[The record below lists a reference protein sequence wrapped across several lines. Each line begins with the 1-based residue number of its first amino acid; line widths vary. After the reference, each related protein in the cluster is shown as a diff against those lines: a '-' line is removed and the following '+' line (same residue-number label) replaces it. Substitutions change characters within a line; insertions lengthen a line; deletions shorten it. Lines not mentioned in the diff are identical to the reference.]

1 RPQQPHRGS
10 REVPGGAAA
19 LGPDHAGRVR
29 RARSAIAGPALPRPD
44 RGQHAHGA
52 AAREQHRPGGRAG
65 ARGGAGRLPVAP
77 HQLDGR
83 GARAPDRARR
93 ARRAPDPAD
102 PRPRVGR
109 GGRRRSSRR
118 SVRPRAADGRHRAG
132 GRGARHAR
140 RDLRPTPRGVRGPP
154 AVGDVLIRGPGRAL
168 GALVALGL
176 LLSAA
181 PARAGLADR
190 VGATFVLIAE
200 EFVRAFQPLE
210 GLIVGVEGDALYL
223 DLGESRGAQAGQEL
237 LIFRKGEEFYH
248 PLTGKPLGRYEET
261 VGWAQIRRVQP
272 RFSEALYVPLDGK
285 PRPRADDGVRI
296 TRGRI
301 KIAIAPV
308 LDLTQSKADL
318 RRVPYLLSTVFEL
331 LMRFH
336 VAGQL
341 AGAACFL

>member
-1 RPQQPHRGS
+1 
-10 REVPGGAAA
+10 
-19 LGPDHAGRVR
+19 
-29 RARSAIAGPALPRPD
+29 
-44 RGQHAHGA
+44 
-52 AAREQHRPGGRAG
+52 
-65 ARGGAGRLPVAP
+65 
-77 HQLDGR
+77 
-83 GARAPDRARR
+83 
-93 ARRAPDPAD
+93 
-102 PRPRVGR
+102 
-109 GGRRRSSRR
+109 
-118 SVRPRAADGRHRAG
+118 
-132 GRGARHAR
+132 
-140 RDLRPTPRGVRGPP
+140 
-154 AVGDVLIRGPGRAL
+154 LIRGPGPAL

-261 VGWAQIRRVQP
+261 LGWAQIRRVQP
-272 RFSEALYVPLDGK
+272 RFAEALYVPLDGK
-285 PRPRADDGVRI
+285 PRPLADDGVRI

-318 RRVPYLLSTVFEL
+318 RRVPYLLATVLERSK
-331 LMRFH
+331 RFQ
-336 VAGQL
+336 VADPL
-341 AGAACFL
+341 AVAEIFAPGGARVEEVLGLPNRATRLARTLEVTGWLVPVVLERRGVTYLDTTWISAVTGTALFSRRQPLVAPAAAEEQRFPWEPPVED